1 MTFGAR
7 EITLMFEKPSLPSDN
22 EWMRDA
28 GERCVRGDVCRG
40 GAARCAKRKK
50 KTGEDRRGPE
60 SGEGSSGHA
69 SGKRVADAVISLF
82 VDDAFDLRLGNL
94 AVRSLVVPLVV
105 AVLPTLALGRLIFIV
120 RRADTAMFLLGFTGR

>member
-1 MTFGAR
+1 
-7 EITLMFEKPSLPSDN
+7 MF
-22 EWMRDA
+22 A
-28 GERCVRGDVCRG
+28 GVGWHDVP
-40 GAARCAKRKK
+40 KRKK

-60 SGEGSSGHA
+60 SEEGSSGHA
-69 SGKRVADAVISLF
+69 SGKRVADALTSLF

-105 AVLPTLALGRLIFIV
+105 AVLPTLALGLLIFIV